1 MAIRWPTFL
10 KHLQLNFRVLFRV
23 KGFSFSPPAG
33 TFKVSGSVRFWD
45 LALMTEVVQVWVSGG
60 HLAELPI
67 VSPEHAVGH
76 ISSIE

>member
-1 MAIRWPTFL
+1 
-10 KHLQLNFRVLFRV
+10 
-23 KGFSFSPPAG
+23 
-33 TFKVSGSVRFWD
+33 
-45 LALMTEVVQVWVSGG
+45 MTEIVQVWVSGG